1 MAENQHSIFIGYRRD
16 DTADASGRVFDRLY
30 QAFGAGQVF
39 KDVDN
44 LPVGVDFGQHIL
56 TILPRCRVFMAMIGP
71 RWIDAADETGGRR
84 LESPD
89 DWVRIEIET
98 ALATDGLQVVPVLI
112 NGAPMPRADQL
123 PESLREL
130 VRLNAAIVRRDPDFH
145 KDMDKLI
152 NALREGLAT
161 GRRVEVEQAA
171 PQSLTGSAAAWKEH
185 VEGSLHLAD
194 YEDFITHFPGTPE
207 VMLASKCRRQLEA
220 WGQLDLSD
228 PDALSAFLE
237 SGPFEALAAK
247 VRQAQAAAQ
256 KARQEAFEKAL
267 AERRG
272 REAAKAEA
280 RRKAEEERRAAE
292 EAARKAQEEL
302 DRRLGPTAAKARHA
316 AVSGGA
322 VSERVFRLDLA
333 SVDNWPKP
341 DIVAIPPGTFL
352 MGSPIDEEERDDDEG
367 PQHEVRID
375 YPFALGKHTV
385 TFAEWDAAVAAGAKL
400 EKPEDEGWGR
410 GERPV
415 IYVNWDDVQAYLDWL
430 NEKAGLAG
438 KSDPWRLPSEAEWEY
453 ACRAG
458 TTTPFSFG
466 ETIST
471 AQANYRGNHTYGA
484 GRKGKYLKKTVPVG
498 SYPSNAYGL
507 HDMHGNVWEWCD
519 DPWRDTYE
527 GAPSDGSV
535 WKVGGDASRRVLRGG
550 SWNNYPQDLRSASRD
565 WYFTGDR
572 ISYIGFRL
580 ARTL

>member
-84 LESPD
+84 LDSPE

-130 VRLNAAIVRRDPDFH
+130 IRLNAAIVRRDPDFH

-171 PQSLTGSAAAWKEH
+171 PQSLSGSAAAWKEH
-185 VEGSLHLAD
+185 VEGSLHIAD

-247 VRQAQAAAQ
+247 VQQAQAAAQ

-272 REAAKAEA
+272 REAAEVEA

-292 EAARKAQEEL
+292 EAARREREEL
-302 DRRLGPTAAKARHA
+302 DRRLGPAAAKARRA
-316 AVSGGA
+316 AVFGA
-322 VSERVFRLDLA
+322 PVSERVFRLDLP

-341 DIVAIPPGTFL
+341 EMVAIPPGTFL
-352 MGSPIDEEERDDDEG
+352 MGSPIDEEDRKNNEG
-367 PQHEVRID
+367 PQHEVRIG

-385 TFAEWDAAVAAGAKL
+385 TFAEWDAALAAGAKL
-400 EKPEDEGWGR
+400 QRPDDKSWGR
-410 GERPV
+410 GDRPV
-415 IYVNWDDVQAYLDWL
+415 INVSWEDVQAFLEWL
-430 NEKAGLAG
+430 NGKAGLAG
-438 KSDPWRLPSEAEWEY
+438 KADAYRLPSEAEWEY

-471 AQANYRGNHTYGA
+471 AQANFHGELTYGA
-484 GRKGKYLKKTVPVG
+484 GEEGQYLKKTAPVG
-498 SYPSNAYGL
+498 DYPPNAFGL
-507 HDMHGNVWEWCD
+507 HQMHGNVFEWCVD
-519 DPWRDTYE
+519 IWHGNYN
-527 GAPSDGSV
+527 GAPTDGSV
-535 WKVGGDASRRVLRGG
+535 SKEGGNASRRVLRGG
-550 SWNNYPQDLRSASRD
+550 SWRNVSFRLRSAYRIR
-565 WYFTGDR
+565 YFATDR
-572 ISYIGFRL
+572 LYFIGFRL